1 MTVLRRRG
9 LVQCLAKPTMGPF
22 LHLGFLIL
30 LVPRMVWAQNHAV
43 VTVDLSKPVNVLTD
57 SSLSLPVVSSD
68 ASSFNQAG
76 VPYLRAAGVSSL
88 RYPGYSL
95 YAGNGGVADLYH
107 WSTQG
112 VSSYKAVGQL
122 SVAPEG
128 NFASFALLAEKL
140 GHPTIM
146 VNYGSNDKGT
156 GGGEPQEAAAWV
168 AYANGSAD
176 DTKPLGKDST
186 GHDWKTVGF
195 WAEMRGQ
202 APMVDD
208 DGLNFL
214 RIHHPKPFG
223 FKLWQV
229 GDQVYN
235 NGYYAYQEPW
245 GWQHVGNPDL
255 HGPAPTGLKDFAKL
269 KGNPKLSPAS
279 YGEGLKSFAA
289 AMKAVDPSIQIG
301 AGLVLPPTNLSWNDD
316 VLKSACGAIDYV
328 SLDWS
333 ESPTLSTDNKT
344 LDEKQLLNEN
354 AGMIGIAI
362 KEMLSSYKLFC
373 PKGHTPR
380 IAFAEAAIAGWVPHV
395 THPVVKA
402 LWVADTYALLIETG
416 SVSVN
421 WNDMYG
427 ESMLSAD
434 HKKFAPAF
442 YGLEMLHV
450 LVHAPGDLL
459 VDAKSSSALL
469 SVHASRRRDG
479 FVGVMLVNKDP
490 EQAATVKVSFKGG
503 TPGAAGK
510 RFEYG
515 SAQAS
520 AGGQLAVTPFTGGGA
535 DFSVTV
541 PAYSVTDIVL
551 PAQ

>member
-1 MTVLRRRG
+1 MTEMRRTDFARWAFVA
-9 LVQCLAKPTMGPF
+9 LLAPGIAW
-22 LHLGFLIL
+22 G
-30 LVPRMVWAQNHAV
+30 QNHAI
-43 VTVDLSKPVNVLTD
+43 VTVDLSKQLNVLTEE
-57 SSLSLPVVSSD
+57 SLSLPVLSSE
-68 ASSFNQAG
+68 ASSFSQAG
-76 VPYLRAAGVSSL
+76 VPFLRAAGISSL

-95 YAGNGGVADLYH
+95 YAGNSGVADLYH

-112 VSSYKAVGQL
+112 VSNYKAIGPL

-140 GHPTIM
+140 GQPTIV
-146 VNYGSNDKGT
+146 VNYGTNDKGT

-176 DTKPLGKDST
+176 DPKPLGTDST
-186 GHDWKTVGF
+186 GHDWKTAGF

-202 APMVDD
+202 APLADD
-208 DGLNFL
+208 DGMNFL
-214 RIHHPKPFG
+214 RIRHPKPFG
-223 FKLWQV
+223 FRLWQV
-229 GDQVYN
+229 GDQIYN

-255 HGPAPTGLKDFAKL
+255 HGPAPAALKDFAKL
-269 KGNPKLSPAS
+269 KGNPKLSPLA

-301 AGLVLPPTNLSWNDD
+301 AGLIMPPTNLSWNDD

-333 ESPTLSTDNKT
+333 ESPTLPPDNKT

-354 AGMIGIAI
+354 AGTIGNAI
-362 KEMLSSYKLFC
+362 KELLSGYELFC
-373 PKGHTPR
+373 PKGRRPR
-380 IAFAEAAIAGWVPHV
+380 IAFSEAAIAGWVPHV
-395 THPVVKA
+395 PHPAVKA
-402 LWVADTYALLIETG
+402 LWVTDTYALLIETG
-416 SVSVN
+416 SVSIN

-427 ESMLSAD
+427 DTMLSAD

-450 LVHAPGDLL
+450 LVHGPGDLL
-459 VDAKSSSALL
+459 VDAKSTSSLL

-490 EQAATVKVSFKGG
+490 EQAAIVKVTFKGG
-503 TPGAAGK
+503 VPGAAGK

-515 SAQAS
+515 NAQAS

-535 DFSVTV
+535 EFSVTV